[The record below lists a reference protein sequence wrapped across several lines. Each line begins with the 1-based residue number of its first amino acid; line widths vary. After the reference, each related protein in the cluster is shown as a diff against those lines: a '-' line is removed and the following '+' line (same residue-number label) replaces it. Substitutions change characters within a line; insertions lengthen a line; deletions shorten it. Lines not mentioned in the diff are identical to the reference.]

1 MSEICGYLLY
11 SEKLNRFYTGATQSS
26 IEERIQHQNQQTC
39 GSHRYTAKAEDW
51 VLILKLKVSD
61 YAHVV
66 RLERKIKSMK
76 SRIYIEN
83 LPKYPERQVK
93 IIEETRKST

>member
-1 MSEICGYLLY
+1 
-11 SEKLNRFYTGATQSS
+11 
-26 IEERIQHQNQQTC
+26 
-39 GSHRYTAKAEDW
+39 
-51 VLILKLKVSD
+51 LILKLKVSD